1 MLAATFNDASSEN
14 YWIAMDNFGDDN
26 VQNGIWQGTELY
38 ERNPTYGSS
47 LGSVM
52 LSFLGRMEYKFRNRY
67 ILTANIR
74 TDGSSKFSPKH
85 RWGTFPAFAAAWIVS
100 DEKFVK
106 ENLPWLSFFKLKGG
120 WGKVGNGWGRNTAG
134 ARCLKIPTTKANRD
148 SFPHR

>member
-74 TDGSSKFSPKH
+74 TDGSSKFSPPNTVGALSRLLPLHGLSATKSSSKK
-85 RWGTFPAFAAAWIVS
+85 TFLGSVS
-100 DEKFVK
+100 
-106 ENLPWLSFFKLKGG
+106 S
-120 WGKVGNGWGRNTAG
+120 
-134 ARCLKIPTTKANRD
+134 
-148 SFPHR
+148 S